1 MNELEQLI
9 SFAEN
14 RGATDIIVAEAQQA
28 HFRINRKIIPCTEI
42 LIPSAYALLE
52 QILEKFPQN
61 IRDRYNKNIKDGHDV
76 DCAFNSLSN
85 TRIRANIFSSL
96 SGLEFA
102 LRLIPK
108 NRMTA
113 EQIGLP
119 TQAIDCIRQQSGLFL
134 VTGISGSGKT
144 TTLASLLDVI
154 NNTMQKHVLTIE
166 DPIEYVFENKRSIFS
181 QREIVTHANSYA
193 TALRSAV
200 RENADIILIGE
211 MRDYATV
218 KAAIELAET
227 GHMVMSTLHTRN
239 SISTIDRI
247 LSMATTDEQQHMRS
261 MISTQLVGV
270 ISQTLIQR
278 TLGGL
283 IASFEFLKV
292 TPAVR
297 NLIREDKLQLI
308 YNELQ
313 TGMKDGMI
321 SMEDNL
327 LRLVERDLI
336 SISDALRST
345 SKPEIL
351 KSLMRSSHSVNQL
364 ELEAFI

>member
-9 SFAEN
+9 GFAEN
-14 RGATDIIVAEAQQA
+14 RGATDIIIAQAQHA

-52 QILEKFPQN
+52 QILEKFPQSV
-61 IRDRYNKNIKDGHDV
+61 RDRYNKNIQNCIDI
-76 DCAFNSLSN
+76 DCAFNSLGN
-85 TRIRANIFSSL
+85 TRIRANIFTSIN
-96 SGLEFA
+96 GLEFA

-119 TQAIDCIRQQSGLFL
+119 TQAIDCIRRQSGLFL

-154 NNTMQKHVLTIE
+154 NNTTQKHVLTIE

-181 QREIVTHANSYA
+181 QREIITHTNNYA
-193 TALRSAV
+193 SALRSAV

-211 MRDYATV
+211 MRDYATIKV
-218 KAAIELAET
+218 AIELAET
-227 GHMVMSTLHTRN
+227 GHLVMSTLHTRN

-247 LSMATTDEQQHMRS
+247 LSMATADEQQHMRS
-261 MISTQLVGV
+261 MISSQLIGV
-270 ISQTLIQR
+270 VSQTLLQR
-278 TLGGL
+278 ISGGL

-292 TPAVR
+292 TPAIR
-297 NLIREDKLQLI
+297 NLIREDKLPLI

-313 TGMKDGMI
+313 TGIKDGMI
-321 SMEDNL
+321 SMEENL
-327 LRLVERDLI
+327 CRLVERNII
-336 SISDALRST
+336 SISDAMRST
-345 SKPEIL
+345 SKPDIL
-351 KSLMRSSHSVNQL
+351 RELMRTSQYVNQL